1 MYHLPLLPG
10 YGPNTSIRSSAPATL
25 IRGQSFLS
33 RLSEAEENGYQG
45 TYFPSAAA
53 RSSSPLR
60 DGYISSTSPV
70 EVPKFHRPDSPTTS
84 QATPPS
90 PATIVPVFRE
100 SEFRESEFRESEP
113 LLTPASEYTPEVVG
127 PPVDIESGAETDPGV
142 YGGWRNARETPEP
155 VVPMRN
161 AEDDVVEVV
170 FFEYGVVVFFGL
182 EERFEKDIIEDVDK
196 AGVMKRRIDEDD
208 WKVEECHF
216 TVRLES

>member
-10 YGPNTSIRSSAPATL
+10 YGPNTNVRSSAPATL
-25 IRGQSFLS
+25 TRGQSFLS

-53 RSSSPLR
+53 RSPSSLL

-100 SEFRESEFRESEP
+100 SEP
-113 LLTPASEYTPEVVG
+113 LLTPASEYAPEVAG
-127 PPVDIESGAETDPGV
+127 PLVDIESGAETDPGV

-182 EERFEKDIIEDVDK
+182 EERFEKDIIEDVEK
-196 AGVMKRRIDEDD
+196 AGVMKRRINEDD

-216 TVRLES
+216 AVRLES